1 MDKSPNCNPFFIP
14 NKVSLGHL
22 LISFPNNQ
30 PLLNSVFEVVLT
42 IIVKQN
48 FFWKNVVGESKTCV
62 ASINAFAEEKVNFCL
77 LTMHLWPFKSNYVWL
92 IYFDKLRGIEH
103 KSTHWL
109 INSQKYNNYQ
119 AHQFINFQTLKLI
132 NLSIQNNT
140 NSSTHQYTKLKN
152 RYFYFTISL

>member
-1 MDKSPNCNPFFIP
+1 MTF
-14 NKVSLGHL
+14 
-22 LISFPNNQ
+22 
-30 PLLNSVFEVVLT
+30 
-42 IIVKQN
+42 IVKQN
-48 FFWKNVVGESKTCV
+48 FFWKNVVGESKTYV

-92 IYFDKLRGIEH
+92 IYFDKLRGVEH

-119 AHQFINFQTLKLI
+119 AHQFINFQTIKLI

-140 NSSTHQYTKLKN
+140 NSSTHQYTKLKFVTFVLQYRSN
-152 RYFYFTISL
+152 FHFVLAKI